1 MADSKTIAGMDL
13 ALINHVKTLQQ
24 YGDQLTILPDKHR
37 VMMKFLGPLY
47 DAHMKLNMGLESV
60 KTTFGGA
67 GKEGEKATKG
77 MAKGG
82 KLANKSL
89 GSMVKTVGALGVVF
103 VPLTA
108 ALTLTKGLFTG
119 IIATMM
125 PLMGMAFAVM
135 AAMMLLVA
143 VFDTGG
149 GSLRAWLT
157 DLPLVGDAFGLVQGG
172 VDKVKGALG
181 AIDWEG
187 IKGSVSGVASVA
199 GEAFGPVWTNL
210 TGNISNTISQQ
221 KDRILALWETLKA
234 NITLPEMDAA
244 GFFQTIAD
252 AMTVTFDIFFGLYN
266 LAYTLIFDFITQIV
280 EMGFVQIWIDGIMG
294 IWTAIE
300 GAYNDIV
307 GAFEGTGVTVDEFFG
322 AIMDLYNYFMD
333 FLVSSGIFDY
343 YKEFQAMALEFIAFA
358 IFIIGK
364 VVAIVIKFVMWA
376 WPYVKPY
383 YKMLINAIG
392 FIITPIMLVWRILF
406 GVVRII
412 MALLMGNT
420 DKAKKIF
427 SGLVDAVKGAF
438 TSMKNFAK
446 GFVRSLVDLVW
457 PIFSLLNKG
466 MDAASKIPGFGW
478 LEGVQIKKPSFRK
491 GGVSSGSPQ
500 GYDVELH
507 GTEAVV
513 PLPDG
518 RSIPVT
524 IKGMG
529 NGGNTNNI
537 TINVSGVSGDGRKIA
552 RQISEEVA
560 RALRSRTR
568 GSGGI
573 SRGI

>member
-1 MADSKTIAGMDL
+1 M
-13 ALINHVKTLQQ
+13 
-24 YGDQLTILPDKHR
+24 
-37 VMMKFLGPLY
+37 
-47 DAHMKLNMGLESV
+47 
-60 KTTFGGA
+60 
-67 GKEGEKATKG
+67 
-77 MAKGG
+77 
-82 KLANKSL
+82 
-89 GSMVKTVGALGVVF
+89 
-103 VPLTA
+103 
-108 ALTLTKGLFTG
+108 
-119 IIATMM
+119 
-125 PLMGMAFAVM
+125 
-135 AAMMLLVA
+135 
-143 VFDTGG
+143 
-149 GSLRAWLT
+149 
-157 DLPLVGDAFGLVQGG
+157 
-172 VDKVKGALG
+172 
-181 AIDWEG
+181 
-187 IKGSVSGVASVA
+187 
-199 GEAFGPVWTNL
+199 
-210 TGNISNTISQQ
+210 
-221 KDRILALWETLKA
+221 
-234 NITLPEMDAA
+234 
-244 GFFQTIAD
+244 
-252 AMTVTFDIFFGLYN
+252 
-266 LAYTLIFDFITQIV
+266 
-280 EMGFVQIWIDGIMG
+280 
-294 IWTAIE
+294 
-300 GAYNDIV
+300 
-307 GAFEGTGVTVDEFFG
+307 DEFFG